1 MHFTLL
7 PVAYGTGMALVDVG
21 VFALLKKISLD
32 TSLSKWLFMAVFFY
46 AMQPIIFL
54 QALQFE
60 SMSVMNLIWNVVS
73 TVLVT
78 IMGLIVFKEKIGFY
92 KKIGI
97 FLSFLSIL
105 LLSLED

>member
-1 MHFTLL
+1 MLL
-7 PVAYGTGMALVDVG
+7 PVAYGTGMALIDVG

-32 TSLSKWLFMAVFFY
+32 TSFSKWFFIAILFY
-46 AMQPIIFL
+46 ALQPVIFL

-60 SMSVMNLIWNVVS
+60 SMAVMNLIWNLVS

-78 IMGLIVFKEKIGFY
+78 LMGFVIFKEQIGFY

-97 FLSFLSIL
+97 FLSLVCVF